1 MPSADVVALM
11 MNEPD
16 LDVEIVSG
24 EVVRGMEKPAVAS
37 KEKRERAYAF
47 RELVREAMV
56 AGCEGMED
64 GQAAVVAMDVVRYTK
79 SCATPCG
86 WDARKPDLDH
96 IDRAVLNGLN
106 GVVWPDDSQVV
117 ARLATKTV
125 RRRREGDP
133 ALRIRVRVW
142 KCGGRVTGPFV
153 HKAGRPWWR
162 EAMVKGMREGGCDAV
177 DAIR

>member
-1 MPSADVVALM
+1 MPSADVVSLM

-24 EVVRGMEKPAVAS
+24 EVVRGMEKPAQAS
-37 KEKRERAYAF
+37 KSKRGLAYAF
-47 RELVREAMV
+47 RRVVREV
-56 AGCEGMED
+56 AAGGCERMGE

-79 SCATPCG
+79 SHATRFG
-86 WDARKPDLDH
+86 WDARRPDLDH
-96 IDRAVLNGLN
+96 IDRAVLNGLI

-125 RRRREGDP
+125 RRRQEGDP

-142 KCGGRVTGPFV
+142 ECGGCVTVPCVWEGPRVWCRAAV
-153 HKAGRPWWR
+153 KAR
-162 EAMVKGMREGGCDAV
+162 REGGCDAV